1 MKTFVHDGTEVK
13 KTGRVAHKKAPIGNR
28 CFILEEITPVD
39 ETFDWKKWVRP
50 EELYE
55 VQQ

>member
-55 VQQ
+55 VQ